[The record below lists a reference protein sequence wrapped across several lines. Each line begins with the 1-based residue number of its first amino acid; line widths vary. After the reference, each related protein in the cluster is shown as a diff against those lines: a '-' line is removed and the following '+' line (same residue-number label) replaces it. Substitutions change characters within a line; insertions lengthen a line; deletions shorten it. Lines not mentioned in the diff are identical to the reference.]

1 MLTLL
6 LSWICYRLAFH
17 FPYKNRPVGNHNLP
31 DRALYRKIHDRIN
44 NLIDEAESFPTE
56 EVFIRSYDGLRLAG
70 HIYEQD
76 SAAPVFIFFHGYQ
89 STALR
94 DGPGIFRVFRNE
106 GFNVIFAD
114 QRAHGDSEGEEL
126 TLGVKESRDVMSWIR
141 YARQRYGRDVKII
154 LGGVSM
160 GAGTVTLVADKVPDN
175 VKGIVADCGYTS
187 PHAIIQKV
195 MRDKH
200 IPVEPFYQILRLG
213 AILFGHFD
221 PDSVSCFYS
230 LKHSR
235 VPVLFIHGEADE
247 FVPYWM
253 SVKNYESCGAPSMLL
268 SVPDADHGVAF
279 MLEEEE
285 YTESVHELLIV
296 SGLAEE

>member
-114 QRAHGDSEGEEL
+114 QRAHGDSEGEAA
-126 TLGVKESRDVMSWIR
+126 T
-141 YARQRYGRDVKII
+141 
-154 LGGVSM
+154 
-160 GAGTVTLVADKVPDN
+160 
-175 VKGIVADCGYTS
+175 
-187 PHAIIQKV
+187 
-195 MRDKH
+195 
-200 IPVEPFYQILRLG
+200 
-213 AILFGHFD
+213 
-221 PDSVSCFYS
+221 
-230 LKHSR
+230 
-235 VPVLFIHGEADE
+235 
-247 FVPYWM
+247 
-253 SVKNYESCGAPSMLL
+253 
-268 SVPDADHGVAF
+268 
-279 MLEEEE
+279 
-285 YTESVHELLIV
+285 
-296 SGLAEE
+296 